1 MKTFTV
7 YFQICGKKLKKTF
20 ESERKTDIHKL
31 IIDTLIIDKIEGI
44 IEEKNDP
51 LKDDPQ
57 LRHYKSIFGM
67 T

>member
-20 ESERKTDIHKL
+20 EAEHKTDIHKL
-31 IIDTLIIDKIEGI
+31 IVDTLIIDKIDAI
-44 IEEKNDP
+44 NDENNNP
-51 LKDDPQ
+51 LKDDPKV
-57 LRHYKSIFGM
+57 RHFKSIFGM